1 MIREIDKTPWIEVN
15 ALVIIGDE
23 NIILNQIL
31 YIKNQLEIY
40 QKSYKIVFVPV
51 ILHHQ
56 NRRQVH
62 YIQNYNR
69 RMLKRNFK
77 RKRRSLLKADS

>member
-40 QKSYKIVFVPV
+40 QKSYKIISVPV
-51 ILHHQ
+51 VLHHH

-62 YIQNYNR
+62 YIQNYKR
-69 RMLKRNFK
+69 RMLERNFK

>member
-1 MIREIDKTPWIEVN
+1 MNTEIDKTSCKEVN

-40 QKSYKIVFVPV
+40 QKSYKIVSVPV
-51 ILHHQ
+51 VLHHQ

-77 RKRRSLLKADS
+77 IKRRSLLKADS